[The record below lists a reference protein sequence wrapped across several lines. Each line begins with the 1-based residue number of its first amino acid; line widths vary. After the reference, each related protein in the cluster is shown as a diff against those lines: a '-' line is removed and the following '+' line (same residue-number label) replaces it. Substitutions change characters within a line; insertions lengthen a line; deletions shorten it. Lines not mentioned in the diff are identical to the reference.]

1 MSKLNIDFM
10 LLNTRIFATLLVAC
24 TMPFVTA
31 SKVLPQTAPSSTR
44 LPSTG
49 LRTTDQV
56 LDQVCNFLKAQKSFT
71 VEMDITYDNVLDSG
85 EKVQYAA
92 YQKVWVSK
100 PNQLRSDY
108 RGDQRNNSFYYD
120 GKFLTWQNT
129 YLDFYATKP
138 AASTIDQ
145 VVKNVELKYGLTIPL
160 SNLFVDDPC
169 AKVTSDIQKSVFVG
183 SNLVDRV
190 PAYHI
195 LFIGEDRD
203 WQMWVSRAR
212 QPLPLKIVITY
223 KNLPSSPQYTA
234 ILSKWNFTPEIPA
247 KTFTYEPSEEAIGI
261 EFLPAENISDAVEK

>member
-1 MSKLNIDFM
+1 M
-10 LLNTRIFATLLVAC
+10 LFSTRILAPLLMAC
-24 TMPFVTA
+24 TMPFITT
-31 SKVLPQTAPSSTR
+31 SKVLTQTPSRSTQF
-44 LPSTG
+44 PSTG

-56 LDQVCNFLKAQKSFT
+56 LNQVCNFLKEQKSFT
-71 VEMDITYDNVLDSG
+71 VEMDITYDNVLDSR

-92 YQKVWVSK
+92 YQKVWVAK

-108 RGDQRNNSFYYD
+108 RGDQRNNRFYYD
-120 GKFLTWQNT
+120 GKSLTWQDID
-129 YLDFYATKP
+129 LDFYATEP
-138 AASTIDQ
+138 AVSTIDQ
-145 VVKNVELKYGLTIPL
+145 IVENLELKYGLTIPM

-195 LFIGEDRD
+195 LFTGEERD
-203 WQMWVSRAR
+203 WQMWVSRGR

-234 ILSKWNFTPEIPA
+234 ILSKWNFNPEIPA
-247 KTFTYEPSEEAIGI
+247 ETFTYEPSEKAIGI
-261 EFLPAENISDAVEK
+261 EFLPAESTTDALKK

>member
-1 MSKLNIDFM
+1 M
-10 LLNTRIFATLLVAC
+10 LSSTRILVPLLMAC
-24 TMPFVTA
+24 TMPLITA
-31 SKVLPQTAPSSTR
+31 SKVLTQTAPRSNK

-56 LDQVCNFLKAQKSFT
+56 LNQVCNFLKEQKSFT

-92 YQKVWVSK
+92 YQKVWVAK

-108 RGDQRNNSFYYD
+108 RGDQRNTSFYYD
-120 GKFLTWQNT
+120 GKSLTLQDT
-129 YLDFYATKP
+129 DLDFYATKP
-138 AASTIDQ
+138 ATSTIDQ
-145 VVKNVELKYGLTIPL
+145 VVENVELQYGLTIPM

-169 AKVTSDIQKSVFVG
+169 AKVTSNIQKSVFVG

-195 LFIGEDRD
+195 LFTGEDRD
-203 WQMWVSRAR
+203 WQMWVSRSR

-234 ILSKWNFTPEIPA
+234 ILSKWNFSPEIPA
-247 KTFTYEPSEEAIGI
+247 ETFIYEPSEEAIGI
-261 EFLPAENISDAVEK
+261 EFLPAESTSDTVEE

>member
-1 MSKLNIDFM
+1 M
-10 LLNTRIFATLLVAC
+10 LFSTRILPPLLMAC
-24 TMPFVTA
+24 TMPFITA
-31 SKVLPQTAPSSTR
+31 SKVLTQTLPSSTK

-56 LDQVCNFLKAQKSFT
+56 LNQVCNFLKDQKSFT

-92 YQKVWVSK
+92 YQKVWVTK

-108 RGDQRNNSFYYD
+108 RGDERNTNFYYD
-120 GKFLTWQNT
+120 GKSLTWQNT
-129 YLDFYATKP
+129 DLDFYATK
-138 AASTIDQ
+138 AAAPTIDR
-145 VVKNVELKYGLTIPL
+145 VLNNVEVKYGVTIPM

-169 AKVTSDIQKSVFVG
+169 AKVTSNIQKSVFVG

-195 LFIGEDRD
+195 LFTGEDRD
-203 WQMWVSRAR
+203 WQMWVSRSG

-223 KNLPSSPQYTA
+223 KNLPGSPQYTA
-234 ILSKWNFTPEIPA
+234 ILSKWNFTPKIPA
-247 KTFTYEPSEEAIGI
+247 QTFTYEPSEEAIGI
-261 EFLPAENISDAVEK
+261 EFLPAENISDAVEQ